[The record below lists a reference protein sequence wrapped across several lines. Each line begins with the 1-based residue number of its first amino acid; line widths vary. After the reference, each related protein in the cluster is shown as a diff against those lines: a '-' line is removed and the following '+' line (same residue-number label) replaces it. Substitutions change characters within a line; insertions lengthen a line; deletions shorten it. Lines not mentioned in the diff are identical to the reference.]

1 MNGIEIGPVAKTE
14 IWQVSCTCVSNLQN
28 KAVFGFDHETTF
40 EDFKVTAS
48 DKIR

>member
-1 MNGIEIGPVAKTE
+1 MHGVGVGLVAKTE
-14 IWQVSCTCVSNLQN
+14 IRQVSRTCVSNLQN
-28 KAVFGFDHETTF
+28 KAVFGFDHKATF